1 MKTRF
6 KDEGGDSWYLSDISP
21 ADKPW
26 DKHRTESDELAKLYQ
41 AMGYSRYSERIG
53 DCSQWLTY
61 AMKSNDD
68 GEMRLKLREARF
80 CRVRHCPVCQWRRQL
95 MWRARFYKA
104 LPEIQKA
111 FPTARWIFVTLTV
124 KNCELTELRATLNW
138 MNTAWSKLTRRKEFP
153 ALGFIK
159 SVEVTRNAE
168 DGTAHPHFHCLML
181 VPASY
186 FSSQKYLSHAKWQE
200 LWKSCLKTEYA
211 PFLNV
216 KVVKSTK
223 GTSEDSLEASNA
235 AMLRAICETLKYA
248 VKPGD
253 LLADPQ
259 WLDELTKQLQKT
271 RAVSVGGCL
280 KEFFSE
286 DDPEDLINGEIE
298 EEEKTED
305 DAILDFIWST
315 FVKRYKKGDRET
327 SQKK

>member
-1 MKTRF
+1 MPASSKN
-6 KDEGGDSWYLSDISP
+6 DGGDSWYLSDISP

-26 DKHRTESDELAKLYQ
+26 DKHRTESDELAKLYETI
-41 AMGYSRYSERIG
+41 GYSRYSERIG
-53 DCSQWLTY
+53 ECSQWLTY
-61 AMKSNDD
+61 AMQSNDE
-68 GEMRLKLREARF
+68 GQIKLKLREARF
-80 CRVRHCPVCQWRRQL
+80 CRVRHCAVCQWRRQL

-124 KNCELTELRATLNW
+124 KNCELTELRVTLNW

-168 DGTAHPHFHCLML
+168 NGTAHPHFHCLML
-181 VPASY
+181 VSAGY
-186 FSSQKYLSHAKWQE
+186 FKRGYLSHAKWQE
-200 LWKSCLKTEYA
+200 LWQSCLKTDYA
-211 PFLNV
+211 PMLNV

-223 GTSEDSLEASNA
+223 GTLDDSPEASNA

-248 VKPGD
+248 VKPSD
-253 LLADPQ
+253 LLADPK

-298 EEEKTED
+298 EQENTDD

-315 FVKRYKKGDRET
+315 FVKRYKKGDRKQTQE
-327 SQKK
+327 K